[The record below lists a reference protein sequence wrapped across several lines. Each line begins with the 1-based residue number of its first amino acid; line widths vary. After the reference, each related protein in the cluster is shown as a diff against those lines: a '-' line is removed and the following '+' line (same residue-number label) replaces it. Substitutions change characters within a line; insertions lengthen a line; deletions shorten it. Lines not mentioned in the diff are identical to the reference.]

1 MKLEWNP
8 KKAAE
13 NERKHQVSFHE
24 ASTVFGDP
32 MAITFTDPDH
42 SKDEY
47 RFLTYGVS
55 RFNRLLI
62 VLHTE
67 REGRVRIITA
77 RKATRR
83 ERRIYENG

>member
-1 MKLEWNP
+1 MKLEWDS

-13 NERKHQVSFHE
+13 NKRKHQVSFHE
-24 ASTVFGDP
+24 ASTVFADP
-32 MAITFTDPDH
+32 LAITFSDPDH
-42 SKDEY
+42 SEGEY

-55 RFNRLLI
+55 RFNQLLI
-62 VLHTE
+62 VSHTE
-67 REGRVRIITA
+67 CEGRVRIISA

>member
-55 RFNRLLI
+55 RYNRLLI
-62 VLHTE
+62 VSHTE